1 MINARAISL
10 IVFLV
15 LPLVT
20 AAAPVPESQRG
31 PVDVRRTTLLVR
43 DIDRSLELYRD
54 ALDLTV
60 IYDQEIGGGV
70 DEEGNQQPPT
80 SRLVLLRANDDF
92 IGAIGLYHRYTDPEP
107 PPVENHRPIAG
118 DPIIVINA
126 SDLEERF
133 DRIRNAAGVTVHT
146 EPELRQYP
154 SPDGGTI
161 PVMFSAIHD
170 ADGFFIE
177 INNILG
183 TPAGHEDD

>member
-1 MINARAISL
+1 MINTRALTL
-10 IVFLV
+10 IL
-15 LPLVT
+15 LLTLSIAAP
-20 AAAPVPESQRG
+20 AAPVPEAERG
-31 PVDVRRTTLLVR
+31 PIDLRRTTLLVR
-43 DIDRSLELYRD
+43 DIDRSRELYQD
-54 ALDLTV
+54 ALGLSV
-60 IYDQEIGGGV
+60 VYDQEIGGGV
-70 DEEGNQQPPT
+70 DEDEQPPT

-92 IGAIGLYHRYTDPEP
+92 IGAIGLYQRYHDPEP
-107 PPVENHRPIAG
+107 PAVENRRPVAG

-126 SDLEERF
+126 SDLEARF
-133 DRIRNAAGVTVHT
+133 ERIRNAAGVTVHT
-146 EPELRQYP
+146 EPELREYP